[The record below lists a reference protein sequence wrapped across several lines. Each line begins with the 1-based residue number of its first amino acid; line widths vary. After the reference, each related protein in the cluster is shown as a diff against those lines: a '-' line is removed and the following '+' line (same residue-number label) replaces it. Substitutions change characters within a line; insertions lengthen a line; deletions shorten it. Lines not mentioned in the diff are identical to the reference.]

1 MIEAQSR
8 YINTLVGEVIRARER
23 GHMLSLIPTPKA
35 MKEFNDRIQELLRS
49 SSFGDPNCNSWY
61 KRDDGLITNNW
72 SGRVIEYQDEL
83 SQVQWEDYLAQGSG
97 KELLAEKN
105 STHIGR
111 VREETFFS
119 NASLIGALGAVAIA
133 GGYFLTRPKLL
144 RSR

>member
-1 MIEAQSR
+1 MIEAQSK

-23 GHMLSLIPTPKA
+23 GQMLSLIPTPKA
-35 MKEFNDRIQELLRS
+35 MKEFNDRIQDLLRS

-83 SQVQWEDYLAQGSG
+83 SQIQWEDYLAHGSG
-97 KELLAEKN
+97 KHLLVEKRP
-105 STHIGR
+105 THIGR
-111 VREETFFS
+111 VREETYFS
-119 NASLIGALGAVAIA
+119 NASLIGALGAVTVV
-133 GGYFLTRPKLL
+133 GGYLWARPRLQ